1 MNTNELIN
9 KLFYLDKDLNDV
21 SNTLPKNIEFDK
33 TDEQY
38 INNKIENI
46 INTAKYIQGQLKYIK
61 FLNNEKDN
69 NRT

>member
-21 SNTLPKNIEFDK
+21 SSTLLKNIEFDK

-46 INTAKYIQGQLKYIK
+46 INTANYIQGKLKYIK
-61 FLNNEKDN
+61 LLNNEINDN
-69 NRT
+69 

>member
-21 SNTLPKNIEFDK
+21 SSTLLKNIEFDK

-46 INTAKYIQGQLKYIK
+46 INTANYIQGQLKYIK
-61 FLNNEKDN
+61 LLNNEINDN
-69 NRT
+69 